1 MTTTTQAIQIAHRR
15 PTGARSFLA
24 RLVPK
29 IIVVGVL
36 LTGWQLAVG
45 TVLPSFLPTPV
56 GVIVAAPVTMASSG
70 FLSALGET
78 LLAVVVGTAI
88 GALIGTVFGLMC
100 GRLRWLRS
108 LSSLY
113 LEGLYALPLIALVPP
128 VTIWL
133 GYSTE
138 ARLAL
143 VTLAAFL
150 PCAVSAT
157 DGARTLPANL
167 IEVTRVYRSSGL
179 RRFIDL
185 VAPGSMPFIV
195 AGLYVALGRAII
207 ATVSVEFIAGL
218 DGLGTYILF
227 QARTY
232 HQDDAFVAVAML
244 AILGVVARLAVIL
257 VLRRTAPWHTL

>member
-1 MTTTTQAIQIAHRR
+1 MTTATQAIRIARR
-15 PTGARSFLA
+15 QPTAAKSFLS

-29 IIVVGVL
+29 LVVVGVVL
-36 LTGWQLAVG
+36 IFWQLAVG
-45 TVLPSFLPTPV
+45 TLLPSFLPTPI
-56 GVIVAAPVTMASSG
+56 GVVAEAPETIASPVFG
-70 FLSALGET
+70 SALGET
-78 LLAVVVGTAI
+78 LLAVVIGTAI
-88 GALIGTVFGLMC
+88 GALVGTVFGLMC
-100 GRLRWLRS
+100 GRIRWLRS

-113 LEGLYALPLIALVPP
+113 IEGLYALPLIALVPP

-133 GYSTE
+133 GYTSE

-157 DGARTLPANL
+157 DGARTLPSNL
-167 IEVTRVYRSSGL
+167 IEVTRVYRSGGV
-179 RRFIDL
+179 RRFVDL

-232 HQDDAFVAVAML
+232 HQNEAFVAVAML
-244 AILGVVARLAVIL
+244 ALLGVVARVAVIL
-257 VLRRTAPWHTL
+257 VLRRAAPWHKV